1 MGTDKG
7 QVGCIRCRWIK
18 RELSKTRRVCGIRDC
33 QTATS
38 LRVPTHQSIYPN
50 SPRPLSINP
59 TANSNSKHY
68 KTVPS
73 HDGSSQH
80 VTTTRSIETEHFP
93 ASPFKL
99 KSQVA
104 DKGKTSFWRWDTR
117 QDSRLPTMNLVL
129 CRVDVG
135 TDGRDPLQWYF
146 VGFSGGLRGADH
158 WGATWVTTGC
168 KAAPS
173 KLLLLP
179 LVFPAGAY
187 NLQDKKERCWWDA
200 TEKPKDKLSNQHV
213 KCK

>member
-1 MGTDKG
+1 MNKESYPKREEFVEFVTVKRPLLSVSS
-7 QVGCIRCRWIK
+7 QTSQSIPTPHAHSLLTPPPVQIQNITKRCRH
-18 RELSKTRRVCGIRDC
+18 TTA
-33 QTATS
+33 QTSNVTS
-38 LRVPTHQSIYPN
+38 
-50 SPRPLSINP
+50 
-59 TANSNSKHY
+59 
-68 KTVPS
+68 
-73 HDGSSQH
+73 
-80 VTTTRSIETEHFP
+80 TRSIETVHFP
-93 ASPFKL
+93 ASLFKL

-104 DKGKTSFWRWDTR
+104 DKAKTSFRRWDTR
-117 QDSRLPTMNLVL
+117 QDSRLPTMYLVL